1 MSVSSSRKSGKGSTS
16 GADSSSKDGAEASKK
31 SSVVSGVGEMGLM
44 RPTKSWLNH
53 LGETTAGG
61 MTTKVSSTVNGNATQ
76 QGSSV
81 DEGTTART
89 RKTSSQKPN
98 PDSSSSSS
106 LSSSSGDKMLTSST
120 SSSSE
125 SSSSGKSKPLI
136 CQNGVV
142 GGKEAH
148 KTTESN
154 GENESGKRTT
164 MVIRLHPGKTN
175 KLSAYLENQVSL
187 LALAQMKALLFR
199 RSRDHELG

>member
-16 GADSSSKDGAEASKK
+16 GADSSKVGAEASKK
-31 SSVVSGVGEMGLM
+31 TSVVSGVGEMGLM

-76 QGSSV
+76 PGSSV
-81 DEGTTART
+81 DEATTART

-98 PDSSSSSS
+98 PETSSSSS

-125 SSSSGKSKPLI
+125 SSSSEKSKPLI

-142 GGKEAH
+142 GGREAH
-148 KTTESN
+148 KTSEIN